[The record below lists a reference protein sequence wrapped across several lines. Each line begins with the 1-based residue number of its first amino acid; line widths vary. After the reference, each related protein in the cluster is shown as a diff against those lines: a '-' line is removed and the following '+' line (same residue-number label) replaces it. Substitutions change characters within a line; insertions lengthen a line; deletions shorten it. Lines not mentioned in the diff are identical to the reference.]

1 MGRSLARFDAR
12 KETGF
17 GGRLAGR
24 AYVAKSWL
32 EPINPGVRRPTA
44 RPPVSLATPIVLVT
58 ALCLTGGTTSAQDE
72 ELEQVLVTG
81 SRIARP
87 DFDSASPIVSVTEEL
102 FQRTGSNTVE
112 TALNTLPQ
120 FVPSYTSTSNNPG
133 NNGQANVNLRGLGTT
148 STLVLLDGKRLMPA
162 NGEGVADLNV
172 VPPALIESVEIITGG
187 ASAVY
192 GSDALAG
199 VVNFKLKRDFDGV
212 EIDGSWGQTD
222 RGDSTQYEAGL
233 TAGTNFAEGRGSIMG
248 YVGYADR
255 ELATYG
261 DRDFTKYPLLYA
273 GGPGRGTLGPG
284 DSFLPGGSEFIEEGR
299 VNLTN
304 GDNPINPAVFDEL
317 MVSYGYAPGEVPYF
331 GPPFFPDGPLS
342 TNTQF
347 GFNSDGTVFTAGN
360 FFFSA
365 NQFSAVRNFRG
376 ERDPVF
382 YSDYLYSYNFMP
394 DNALQLPLER
404 NSAFLRAEFELS
416 EAARF
421 YAQGLYADY
430 STTAQLAPTPVGN
443 VFVPVGNPFVP
454 ADLKLLLDSRDDPTA
469 AFTFA
474 KRLSETGPR
483 TGTFDNEI
491 YQVMLGLV
499 GRVLDGW
506 SYEAYAQLGANDQEN
521 FQTGN
526 VLRSRM
532 EELTFAP
539 DGGVS
544 ICGGFDPFGKGS
556 ISAECLE
563 YIQVDASNH
572 AAVDQAIA
580 EVSLTGPLASLPAGD
595 LVAAFGVFY
604 KEDKYEYV
612 ASPAASVLL
621 PGGRA
626 DIQGFEASQD
636 IKGDDHNL
644 DLYMELLVPL
654 LRDVPGVQSLETVLG
669 YRSSD
674 YASAG
679 RFDSWKAELLYQ
691 PVESLRVRGSY
702 QDAVRAP
709 SVFELYLPQVAIE
722 VNFSFDDVRDPC
734 TVDSPERTGTDAAG
748 VEALC
753 LAQGMPASVLPTF
766 VDSDE
771 LATGIQGGNPG
782 LEQEAASTVTLGLVW
797 TSPLDHPALSSLQ
810 LSLDWYQ
817 IEIDDK
823 IWFVGYDDFVPFC
836 YDARYNPDLSV
847 SNQWCALFGR
857 DATSGEI
864 TDVHQMFNNAADWE
878 TSGVDVQVDWRFD
891 LGPGRLGVSWLV
903 SWLDS
908 YSVAVTGSTVPAIE
922 KTGTIGRIPFDG
934 DSLPE
939 WKANLHASYAWRELT
954 VGATWRYIDSMTD
967 GGADFR
973 IPRVDYF
980 DLNAN
985 YEFSSGLLEALW
997 LGIGVENVTDEDP
1010 PIFPSLG
1017 QANTDPSQYDVF
1029 GRRYYASLHY
1039 SF

>member
-1 MGRSLARFDAR
+1 MHALKGLIRPQRRRQADRTSPVMSRFTFVACAIGCLVAGDPAR
-12 KETGF
+12 
-17 GGRLAGR
+17 
-24 AYVAKSWL
+24 
-32 EPINPGVRRPTA
+32 
-44 RPPVSLATPIVLVT
+44 
-58 ALCLTGGTTSAQDE
+58 AQDD
-72 ELEQVLVTG
+72 LEQIIVTG

-87 DFDSASPIVSVTEEL
+87 DFESASPIVSVTEEL
-102 FQRTGSNTVE
+102 FQRTGSGTVE

-148 STLVLLDGKRLMPA
+148 STLVLLDGKRLIPGSG
-162 NGEGVADLNV
+162 NGVADLNV
-172 VPPALIESVEIITGG
+172 VPSALIESVEIVTGG

-212 EIDGSWGQTD
+212 EIDGTWGQTS
-222 RGDSTQYEAGL
+222 RGDGTQYEAGL
-233 TAGTNFAEGRGSIMG
+233 TAGTNFANGRGSIVG

-255 ELATYG
+255 ELVTYLE
-261 DRDFTKYPLLYA
+261 RDFAKYALAYA
-273 GGPGRGTLGPG
+273 GGPGRGTLGP
-284 DSFLPGGSEFIEEGR
+284 DSSFLPAGSTFIEEGR
-299 VNLTN
+299 VTLNV
-304 GDNPINPAVFDEL
+304 GDRPSEAAFDAL

-331 GPPFFPDGPLS
+331 GPPVFPDGPLS

-347 GFNSDGTVFTAGN
+347 GFNDDGTVFTTGN
-360 FFFSA
+360 FIFSD
-365 NQFSAVRNFRG
+365 NQFPGVRNFRAA
-376 ERDPVF
+376 RDPVF
-382 YSDYLYSYNFMP
+382 YNDYFYSYNFAP

-430 STTAQLAPTPVGN
+430 STTAQLAPTPVGS
-443 VFVPVGNPFVP
+443 VFIPVDNPFVP
-454 ADLKLLLDSRDDPTA
+454 ADFKLLLDSRADPTE

-483 TGTFDNEI
+483 TGTYDNEI
-491 YQVMLGLV
+491 YQVTLGV
-499 GRVLDGW
+499 AGRVFDGW
-506 SYEAYAQLGANDQEN
+506 SYEAYAQLGANDQED

-526 VLRSRM
+526 VLTSRM

-556 ISAECLE
+556 ISAECLD

-580 EVSLTGPLASLPAGD
+580 EVSLTGPLASLPAGE

-612 ASPAASVLL
+612 ASPAASVFL
-621 PGGRA
+621 PDGRA
-626 DIQGFEASQD
+626 DIQGFVASKD

-644 DLYMELLVPL
+644 DLYTELLVPL
-654 LRDVPGVQSLETVLG
+654 LRDIPGVRSLETVLG

-679 RFDSWKAELLYQ
+679 RFGSWKAELLFQ

-709 SVFELYLPQVAIE
+709 SVLELYLPQLPAE
-722 VNFSFDDVRDPC
+722 FDFLFDDVQDPC
-734 TVDSPERTGTDAAG
+734 TVDSPQRTGPDASR

-753 LAQGMPASVLPTF
+753 LAHGMPASVLPTF
-766 VDSDE
+766 VDADE
-771 LATGIQGGNPG
+771 LATGVQGGNPD
-782 LEQEAASTVTLGLVW
+782 LHQEEAATVTLGVVW
-797 TSPLDHPALSSLQ
+797 ISPFEHPALSNLQ
-810 LSLDWYQ
+810 VSIDWYQ

-823 IWFVGYDDFVPFC
+823 IAFVPYLDFISYC
-836 YDARYNPDLSV
+836 YDARYNPDLSA
-847 SNQWCALFGR
+847 SNQWCALFRR

-864 TDVHQMFNNAADWE
+864 TDVHEISSNALDWE
-878 TSGVDVQVDWRFD
+878 TSGIDVQVDWQFE
-891 LGPGRLGVSWLV
+891 LGPGRLGVSWFV

-908 YSVAVTGSTVPAIE
+908 YSEAVTGSSVPAID
-922 KTGTIGRIPFDG
+922 KTGTIGGAGTIG
-934 DSLPE
+934 GSLPE
-939 WKANLHASYAWRELT
+939 WKSNLHASYAWRDLT
-954 VGATWRYIDSMTD
+954 VGASWRYIDAMTD
-967 GGADFR
+967 EAFPDFR
-973 IPRVDYF
+973 VPQVNYVDLSA
-980 DLNAN
+980 D
-985 YEFSSGLLEALW
+985 YEFSSGLLAGLR
-997 LGIGVENVTDEDP
+997 LGIGVENVADEDP
-1010 PIFPSLG
+1010 PIYPSFI
-1017 QANTDPSQYDVF
+1017 QANTNPSQYDAF
-1029 GRRYYASLHY
+1029 GRRYYASFRY

>member
-1 MGRSLARFDAR
+1 MSRFTLVACAIGCLVASDPAR
-12 KETGF
+12 
-17 GGRLAGR
+17 
-24 AYVAKSWL
+24 
-32 EPINPGVRRPTA
+32 
-44 RPPVSLATPIVLVT
+44 
-58 ALCLTGGTTSAQDE
+58 AQD
-72 ELEQVLVTG
+72 ELEQVIVTG

-102 FQRTGSNTVE
+102 FQRSGSNTVE

-162 NGEGVADLNV
+162 NGHGVADLNV

-212 EIDGSWGQTD
+212 EIDGTWGQTD
-222 RGDSTQYEAGL
+222 RADGTQYEAGL
-233 TAGTNFAEGRGSIMG
+233 TAGTNFADGRGSIMG

-255 ELATYG
+255 ELATYR
-261 DRDFTKYPLLYA
+261 DRDFAKYALAYA

-284 DSFLPGGSEFIEEGR
+284 DSFLPGGSGVIEEGR
-299 VNLTN
+299 VQLDF
-304 GDNPINPAVFDEL
+304 GDRPSEAAFDAL

-331 GPPFFPDGPLS
+331 GPPVFPGGPLS

-347 GFNSDGTVFTAGN
+347 GFNGDGTVFTAGN
-360 FFFSA
+360 FLFSD

-430 STTAQLAPTPVGN
+430 STTAQLAPTPVSG
-443 VFVPVGNPFVP
+443 VFIPVGNPFVP

-469 AFTFA
+469 TFTLA

-483 TGTFDNEI
+483 TGRFDNEI
-491 YQVMLGLV
+491 YQVMLGV
-499 GRVLDGW
+499 AGRVLDGW
-506 SYEAYAQLGANDQEN
+506 SYEAYAQLGANDQED

-526 VLRSRM
+526 VLTSRM

-580 EVSLTGPLASLPAGD
+580 EVSLTGPLAPLPAGD

-612 ASPAASVLL
+612 ASPAASVFL
-621 PGGRA
+621 PDGRP
-626 DIQGFEASQD
+626 DIQGFNASKD

-709 SVFELYLPQVAIE
+709 SVFELYLPQLPIE
-722 VNFSFDDVRDPC
+722 FDFSFRRCAGSMYRRQPGAYG
-734 TVDSPERTGTDAAG
+734 PDAAR

-766 VDSDE
+766 VDSDA
-771 LATGIQGGNPG
+771 LATGVQGGNPG

-823 IWFVGYDDFVPFC
+823 IRVCRLRGFRPLLLRRPLQPGSLRLEPVV
-836 YDARYNPDLSV
+836 
-847 SNQWCALFGR
+847 CAFRPRRDQRRDHGR
-857 DATSGEI
+857 AP
-864 TDVHQMFNNAADWE
+864 
-878 TSGVDVQVDWRFD
+878 DVQQC
-891 LGPGRLGVSWLV
+891 L
-903 SWLDS
+903 
-908 YSVAVTGSTVPAIE
+908 
-922 KTGTIGRIPFDG
+922 
-934 DSLPE
+934 
-939 WKANLHASYAWRELT
+939 
-954 VGATWRYIDSMTD
+954 
-967 GGADFR
+967 
-973 IPRVDYF
+973 
-980 DLNAN
+980 
-985 YEFSSGLLEALW
+985 
-997 LGIGVENVTDEDP
+997 
-1010 PIFPSLG
+1010 
-1017 QANTDPSQYDVF
+1017 
-1029 GRRYYASLHY
+1029 
-1039 SF
+1039 